1 MIQQFKD
8 DPICYEESKIGQGDD
23 NDEYD
28 ELRDRIKPKKQNL
41 KFMLTVSRLLTYNI
55 PNNSDEI
62 YLLILELQEYL
73 SKYIMKFN

>member
-8 DPICYEESKIGQGDD
+8 NPNFYEESKIGQGDD
-23 NDEYD
+23 NEEYD